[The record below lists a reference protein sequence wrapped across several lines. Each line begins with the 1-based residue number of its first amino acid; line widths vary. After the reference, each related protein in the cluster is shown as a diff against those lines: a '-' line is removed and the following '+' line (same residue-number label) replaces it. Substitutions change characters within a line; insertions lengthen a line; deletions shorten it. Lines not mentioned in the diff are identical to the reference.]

1 VTTLAIHVPTEKKT
15 GGLWTV
21 ELRIVELS
29 GRSSRRRGQA
39 RGLAASVQCGMS
51 GWIQRGGRVSDGG
64 LWNNGSVTM
73 INNHFQTVLGALA
86 VLAVLAAPAKAAEE
100 REHMIEAAAVAS
112 PGNIAEAQA
121 ILGAKLLVCN
131 TCHGENGVPRSAGTP
146 VIRGQQE
153 AYLLKQLHDFQSGAR
168 ASEVMQWMATALTPE
183 ELAQAASFL
192 AKRNWPAP
200 RAAAAGATAAAS
212 PASPPAT
219 IAVCQICHQQNLV
232 GGLTAPRLAGQ
243 TYEYLVESMRR
254 YADGERTNSADM
266 MNLMKSIS
274 VTDREAMAR
283 YISGL

>member
-1 VTTLAIHVPTEKKT
+1 VAKRE
-15 GGLWTV
+15 GGF
-21 ELRIVELS
+21 
-29 GRSSRRRGQA
+29 SRRTGQA
-39 RGLAASVQCGMS
+39 RGLAASLTAACLGGS
-51 GWIQRGGRVSDGG
+51 GAVVALWNRGH
-64 LWNNGSVTM
+64 WNNGSVNM
-73 INNHFQTVLGALA
+73 INTHFPTVFG
-86 VLAVLAAPAKAAEE
+86 VLVVVAALAAPTNAAEVPAPG
-100 REHMIEAAAVAS
+100 HVVEAAAVAS
-112 PGNIAEAQA
+112 PGNIGEAQA

-131 TCHGENGVPRSAGTP
+131 TCHGENGVPRSAGAP

-153 AYLLKQLHDFQSGAR
+153 AFLLKQLHDFENGAR

-183 ELAQAASFL
+183 ELAQAAAAL
-192 AKRNWPAP
+192 AKQTWPA
-200 RAAAAGATAAAS
+200 RSASAAAA
-212 PASPPAT
+212 PASPPAA

-274 VTDREAMAR
+274 TGDREAMAR

>member
-1 VTTLAIHVPTEKKT
+1 VVA
-15 GGLWTV
+15 LWN
-21 ELRIVELS
+21 
-29 GRSSRRRGQA
+29 RGH
-39 RGLAASVQCGMS
+39 
-51 GWIQRGGRVSDGG
+51 
-64 LWNNGSVTM
+64 WNNGSVNM
-73 INNHFQTVLGALA
+73 INTHFPTVFG
-86 VLAVLAAPAKAAEE
+86 VLVVVAALAAPTNAAEVPAPG
-100 REHMIEAAAVAS
+100 HVVEAAAVAS
-112 PGNIAEAQA
+112 PGNIGEAQA

-131 TCHGENGVPRSAGTP
+131 TCHGENGVPRSAGAP

-153 AYLLKQLHDFQSGAR
+153 AFLLKQLHDFENGAR

-183 ELAQAASFL
+183 ELAQAAAAL
-192 AKRNWPAP
+192 AKQTWPA
-200 RAAAAGATAAAS
+200 RSASAAAA
-212 PASPPAT
+212 PASPPAA

-274 VTDREAMAR
+274 TGDREAMAR